1 MKVDFSNNIIFGDKS
16 KFFQSGKNKVEEIYN
31 DDNVMIKRLIND
43 EFDRNIDSAVFDL
56 QGNIIEHQH
65 KDYFQTE
72 TEQGFVE
79 TFKNKYQEYTRKAY
93 TKIEDGLK
101 HNIDDFKSKTGSSYI
116 NDFVY
121 DLSGKLIKV
130 ISNGKSVY

>member
-1 MKVDFSNNIIFGDKS
+1 MKVDFFNTVNFGDKS
-16 KFFQSGKNKVEEIYN
+16 KFFQSGKNKVEEIYS
-31 DDNVMIKRLIND
+31 DDDVLLKRLTND
-43 EFDRNIDSAVFDL
+43 EFGRDIDAAVFDL
-56 QGNIIEHQH
+56 HGNIIEHQH

-101 HNIDDFKSKTGSSYI
+101 HHIDDFKSKTGNSYI

-130 ISNGKSVY
+130 ISNGKSV